1 MKKINSSHNELIQ
14 AKMEEIMGKIEKLE
28 KELGKVV
35 KYLLVSDTQDKEIY
49 RVKINHPIAICND
62 WLCIQVSKKKKV
74 I

>member
-1 MKKINSSHNELIQ
+1 
-14 AKMEEIMGKIEKLE
+14 MGKIEKLE